1 MKFQPSRPSSDG
13 FLVKQLR
20 KIIPLC
26 IAGIFILLYRNAVTG
41 GSAESAPS
49 VVGKFP
55 RKIWQSWKVGP
66 LSFEL
71 RDSDRA
77 KTWTVKNP
85 GYRYEVLTDDNAM
98 HYVED
103 HFGPLGLNRP
113 DIVHTYK
120 SLNDPIIKSDL
131 LRYLIM
137 YAEGGVYADIDVE
150 ALKPLELFIPDR
162 FDERDIDMVI
172 GVETDEPSFLG
183 HPVLGS
189 KSQSF
194 CQWTFIC
201 KPRLPVMMR
210 LIDGI
215 LAWLNEMAKK
225 QGKTISELELD
236 FDEVI
241 SGTGPSAFTQ
251 AILAEI
257 SKLRGEDTTWEHF
270 HSMLE
275 SKVVGRVLVLTVE
288 AFAAGT
294 GHSDSG
300 NHGGKSALIKHHFH
314 ASSWPTS
321 HPRYKHPVYGEVE
334 KCNWNP
340 ECVKLWDANTK
351 FFDSLP
357 AQEQVKLIAM
367 KELEDANAPKPEEEA
382 PFGQGGAKQPDGAVP
397 IQAPFVDEPEGWY
410 QGGPDDFEDDLQ
422 EDFRMP
428 AAQPVAKPEVKAD
441 IKPDAKPETKPEAK
455 PDSKPQ
461 DKNVDGKPDAK
472 LEVKDSKVEPK
483 PDAKAEPKPEPKPE
497 VNGEGKA
504 GAVWG

>member
-1 MKFQPSRPSSDG
+1 
-13 FLVKQLR
+13 
-20 KIIPLC
+20 
-26 IAGIFILLYRNAVTG
+26 
-41 GSAESAPS
+41 
-49 VVGKFP
+49 
-55 RKIWQSWKVGP
+55 
-66 LSFEL
+66 
-71 RDSDRA
+71 
-77 KTWTVKNP
+77 
-85 GYRYEVLTDDNAM
+85 
-98 HYVED
+98 
-103 HFGPLGLNRP
+103 
-113 DIVHTYK
+113 
-120 SLNDPIIKSDL
+120 
-131 LRYLIM
+131 
-137 YAEGGVYADIDVE
+137 
-150 ALKPLELFIPDR
+150 
-162 FDERDIDMVI
+162 MVI
-172 GVETDEPSFLG
+172 GVETDEPGFLD

-189 KSQSF
+189 KSRSF

-241 SGTGPSAFTQ
+241 SGTGPSAFTK

-351 FFDSLP
+351 FFDTLP

-367 KELEDANAPKPEEEA
+367 KELEDATAPKTEDEA
-382 PFGQGGAKQPDGAVP
+382 SVGQGGVPQPGKAP
-397 IQAPFVDEPEGWY
+397 PAQAPFVDESEDWY
-410 QGGPDDFEDDLQ
+410 QEDPDDYENDPETDL
-422 EDFRMP
+422 EGPPRE
-428 AAQPVAKPEVKAD
+428 PVVKPEIKAD
-441 IKPDAKPETKPEAK
+441 HKTDVKPETKPDTKPQDKPTMKDEGKPQEVADVKPEPKLEIKDAK
-455 PDSKPQ
+455 PDSKP
-461 DKNVDGKPDAK
+461 
-472 LEVKDSKVEPK
+472 DSKPE
-483 PDAKAEPKPEPKPE
+483 AKPEAKGDG
-497 VNGEGKA
+497 NEGKN
-504 GAVWG
+504 GDIW